1 VLRRARK
8 SGWPSGRSADRSAGR
23 RRIEAPLARR
33 AARHGGRDQKR
44 AQTPGLG
51 YNEAAECAPKTR
63 HDREGVNRM
72 TKLDRPREIIE
83 FCLQPLGL
91 TTTTEEYK
99 EAYRRLEHV
108 IKTFQLMAIREK
120 MPTEVD
126 FSNMRTITINEAAHG
141 DET

>member
-1 VLRRARK
+1 
-8 SGWPSGRSADRSAGR
+8 
-23 RRIEAPLARR
+23 
-33 AARHGGRDQKR
+33 
-44 AQTPGLG
+44 
-51 YNEAAECAPKTR
+51 
-63 HDREGVNRM
+63 M

-91 TTTTEEYK
+91 ATTTEEYK

-141 DET
+141 DDL

>member
-1 VLRRARK
+1 
-8 SGWPSGRSADRSAGR
+8 
-23 RRIEAPLARR
+23 
-33 AARHGGRDQKR
+33 
-44 AQTPGLG
+44 
-51 YNEAAECAPKTR
+51 
-63 HDREGVNRM
+63 M

>member
-1 VLRRARK
+1 
-8 SGWPSGRSADRSAGR
+8 
-23 RRIEAPLARR
+23 
-33 AARHGGRDQKR
+33 
-44 AQTPGLG
+44 
-51 YNEAAECAPKTR
+51 
-63 HDREGVNRM
+63 M

-99 EAYRRLEHV
+99 EAYRRLDHV

-126 FSNMRTITINEAAHG
+126 FSSMRTITINEAAHG